1 MAIATQSALHRF
13 AQGLQT
19 ILYRSALATV
29 LWVNGALA
37 LAGTAVLQQADT
49 EQLRQLYSQPPSQ
62 WPAATVTDGVTPTE
76 LAPLPA
82 APTPTKTMAA
92 LGEKL
97 FNDTRLS
104 RDHTVS
110 CATCHE
116 SRLHFS
122 DKRRMAVGIDGQVGP
137 RNTQAIFAIDLWQSF
152 FWDGRAPDAIH
163 QALMPIQNPMEMDT
177 TIEEVLVRLNAD
189 KTYRQLFAEAFQ
201 WQGSDQDSIDSTML
215 AMAIVAFERT
225 LPPPPS
231 EFAGFIEHA
240 YRDSAGAVASLSDPQ
255 LRGLHLF
262 RTKAKCMTCH
272 EGPLLSDNEFHST
285 GLHYYGRR
293 YQDLGRYK
301 ATGKIEDAGKFRT
314 PSLLGLNQT
323 GPWMHNGLFSS
334 LRGIVNLYD
343 AGGARPKPR
352 PPFENDPLF
361 PKTTDLLHEL
371 ELSGNEKDDL
381 VAFLKTL

>member
-1 MAIATQSALHRF
+1 MATPNQLSLHRF

-19 ILYRSALATV
+19 ILYQSAVATV
-29 LWVNGALA
+29 LCCSGALA
-37 LAGTAVLQQADT
+37 QGSAQPDT

-62 WPAATVTDGVTPTE
+62 WPAATVSDGARPAE

-82 APTPTKTMAA
+82 PPTPAKNMAA

-163 QALMPIQNPMEMDT
+163 QALMPIQNPREMDT
-177 TIEEVLVRLNAD
+177 TIEEVLTRLNAS
-189 KTYRQLFAEAFQ
+189 KTYRQLFAEAFGRQ
-201 WQGSDQDSIDSTML
+201 ENDDTAVDSTML
-215 AMAIVAFERT
+215 ATAIVAFERT
-225 LPPPPS
+225 LSPPPS
-231 EFAGFIEHA
+231 EYARFIERA
-240 YRDSAGAVASLSDPQ
+240 YHDSEGAVALLSDPQ

-272 EGPLLSDNEFHST
+272 EGPLLSDNQFHST

-293 YQDLGRYK
+293 YQDLGRYQ
-301 ATGKIEDAGKFRT
+301 ATGKVKDAGKFRT

-323 GPWMHNGLFSS
+323 GPWMHNGLFTS

-352 PPFENDPLF
+352 PPFENAPLF
-361 PKTTDLLHEL
+361 PKTTDLLEEL
-371 ELSGNEKDDL
+371 ALTGAEKDDL
-381 VAFLKTL
+381 VAFLKAL